1 MLEPLAI
8 AFGLLFAAMLAFEI
22 KMSSAVLEVVAGLV
36 LAMIF
41 VDISHTDWIHFLS
54 HVGMLA
60 LMFFAGFEVRT
71 DTVHKT
77 WRSCTAIGLSAFFV
91 PFCGIMAFAYYV
103 LGLSSVPSGLVAV
116 ALSTTSLALVY
127 HALKSD
133 NMLEHESGQIIL
145 AAASIVDVL
154 SMVAL
159 ALLLG
164 DVGWGTATFVIM
176 VVASLLSLPRLG
188 SAFFRRYRG
197 SMPELEIRF
206 LLVVLIGMGF
216 MGEEM
221 GGIHPAIVA
230 FALGV
235 AMSSVVSE
243 SSVVHHKLQGLVFGF
258 LAPIFF
264 LHAGTKMQIL
274 DLEPSALGY
283 GALLLGLALGLKYG
297 ATFVCAR
304 LSKKV
309 PGHYT
314 ANLFNYRLTFGII
327 AAEVGLNGGHI
338 DQQMYDIIM
347 LVILIGAALPFV
359 LQDKFNPLPRRL
371 RRRQRAHAAHDTA
384 NS

>member
-8 AFGLLFAAMLAFEI
+8 ACALLLAAMLALEL
-22 KMSSAVLEVVAGLV
+22 KMSSAVLEVVAGLI
-36 LAMIF
+36 LAMLF
-41 VDISHTDWIHFLS
+41 ADIAETEWMIFLS
-54 HVGMLA
+54 EVGMLA
-60 LMFFAGFEVRT
+60 LMFIAGFDLHT
-71 DTVHKT
+71 DTVRDT
-77 WRSCTAIGLSAFFV
+77 WRSCLVLGLVAFFA
-91 PFCGIMAFAYYV
+91 PFALVMAFAYYW
-103 LGLSSVPSGLVAV
+103 LGLGFVPAGLIAV

-127 HALKSD
+127 HALKGD
-133 NMLEHESGQIIL
+133 EMLHHESGQIIL

-164 DVGWGTATFVIM
+164 DVGWGTATFVIF
-176 VVASLLSLPRLG
+176 VVVSLLSLPRIGTLV
-188 SAFFRRYRG
+188 FRRYRG
-197 SMPELEIRF
+197 ATPELELRF
-206 LLVVLIGMGF
+206 LLVILIGMGF

-230 FALGV
+230 FAIGV
-235 AMSSVVSE
+235 AMSSAVAE
-243 SSVVHHKLQGLVFGF
+243 SSVVHDKLNGMVFGF

-274 DLEPSALGY
+274 DLEVTALGY
-283 GALLLGLALGLKYG
+283 GAMLLVLALGAKYG

-304 LSKKV
+304 LSQKV

-327 AAEVGLNGGHI
+327 AAEVGLESGHI
-338 DQQMYDIIM
+338 DQQLYDIIM
-347 LVILIGAALPFV
+347 LVILIGAALPFI

-371 RRRQRAHAAHDTA
+371 RRRRSAVVHDTA
-384 NS
+384 SS